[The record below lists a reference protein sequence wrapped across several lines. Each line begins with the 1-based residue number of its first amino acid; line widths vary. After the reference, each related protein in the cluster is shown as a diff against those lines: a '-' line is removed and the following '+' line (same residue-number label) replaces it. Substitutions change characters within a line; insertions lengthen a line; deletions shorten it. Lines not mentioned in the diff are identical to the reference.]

1 MTVRTSPPA
10 ARRHQ
15 RGADVAATR
24 TEVTLYMRPG
34 CHLCEVAKHQLQA
47 LGMTHPLRVVEVNVE
62 DDDALEALYGAAIP
76 LVAVGGEEV
85 TRAPIDLD
93 AVRQAVLLAR
103 RGGG

>member
-1 MTVRTSPPA
+1 MAIPP
-10 ARRHQ
+10 
-15 RGADVAATR
+15 V
-24 TEVTLYMRPG
+24 EVTLYTRPG

-62 DDDALEALYGAAIP
+62 DDDALEARYGAAIP
-76 LVAVGGEEV
+76 VVAVGGDEV